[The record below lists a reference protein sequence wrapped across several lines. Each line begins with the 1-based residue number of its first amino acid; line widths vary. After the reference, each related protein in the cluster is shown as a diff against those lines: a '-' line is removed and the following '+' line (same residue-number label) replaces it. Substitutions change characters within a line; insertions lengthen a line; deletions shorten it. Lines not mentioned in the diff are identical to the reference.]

1 MPAMTTRRKL
11 VLAEIAAIVFAI
23 DLVVALLLGAPA
35 WVSIVFAVATV
46 DAAAYAGWQL
56 RAMRH
61 DASARG
67 RATTAAA

>member
-11 VLAEIAAIVFAI
+11 VLAEIAAIVLAI

-35 WVSIVFAVATV
+35 WVPIVFAVATV
-46 DAAAYAGWQL
+46 DAAAYAVWQL
-56 RAMRH
+56 RAMRN

-67 RATTAAA
+67 RTTTAAA